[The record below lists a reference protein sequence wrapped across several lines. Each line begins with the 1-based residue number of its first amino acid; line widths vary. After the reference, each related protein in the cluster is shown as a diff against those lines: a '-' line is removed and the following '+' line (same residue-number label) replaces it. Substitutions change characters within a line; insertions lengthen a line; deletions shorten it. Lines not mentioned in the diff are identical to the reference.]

1 MARESGRIRLMQ
13 TDAPITAGEVVLHY
27 RRNDSFC
34 GLRAFAYDINALLR
48 HSGQLSDVQAEAVRL
63 LDAEIASAD
72 PCDSAQ
78 VFFRGCSDEDFR
90 SCERGEEFVCSSFL
104 SLSRDPL
111 EAALF
116 AKNQTGAP
124 SYLLLV
130 IIPPGTQL
138 LRISDEAAGSLENE
152 EWLAPR
158 GLRFRI
164 YPWDGTSG
172 VKVDDIFGLH
182 FQIPYARNLRLEV
195 ISGT

>member
-1 MARESGRIRLMQ
+1 MQ
-13 TDAPITAGEVVLHY
+13 NAAPTNAEEVILHY

-34 GLRAFAYDINALLR
+34 GLHAFAYDINTLLR
-48 HSGQLSDVQAEAVRL
+48 HSGQLSDAQAEAVRL

-72 PCDSAQ
+72 PCDSTQ
-78 VFFRGCSDEDFR
+78 VFFRGCSEEDFR

-130 IIPPGTQL
+130 IIPPGTRL
-138 LRISDEAAGSLENE
+138 IRISDDAAGSLENK

-172 VKVDDIFGLH
+172 MKVEDVFGLN
-182 FQIPYARNLRLEV
+182 FQIPNARNLRLEPT
-195 ISGT
+195 SLPQD